1 MYLNVCLFFIIY
13 YYYYL
18 PNLFDF
24 FYNVLILNLF
34 DCSYSFQDDLEL
46 RALFCSLHTAL
57 YYANVYNMTFT
68 CNTVLLINL

>member
-1 MYLNVCLFFIIY
+1 MFVWFLY
-13 YYYYL
+13 YYIL
-18 PNLFDF
+18 KLFDC
-24 FYNVLILNLF
+24 FYDVLILNLF